1 MANVTMDMIKDLR
14 ERTGAGVVD
23 CKKVLAETNGDIDAA
38 VIELQKRG
46 IAKAAKK
53 GGRIAAEGKIG
64 MYVHD
69 GGRICTLVEINCETD
84 FVSRG
89 AEFKTLCEDIA
100 MHVAAMNPPYVREE
114 EIPAA
119 DIERQKEIFTAQ
131 VIEEG
136 KPANIAPKIVEGKIA
151 KWRKENCLVD
161 QLFVKNTEIT
171 VGDLVKS
178 LTGTTGEKINI
189 RRFVRYEVGE
199 GIEKRTNDLA
209 AEVAALT
216 GGKA

>member
-23 CKKVLAETNGDIDAA
+23 CKKVLGDTNGDIDAA
-38 VIELQKRG
+38 VVELQKRG

-53 GGRIAAEGKIG
+53 GGRIAAEGKVGTYI
-64 MYVHD
+64 HD

-89 AEFKTLCEDIA
+89 SDFTTLCEDIA
-100 MHVAAMNPPYVREE
+100 MHVAAMNPQYVRDD
-114 EIPAA
+114 EIPTA
-119 DIERQKEIFTAQ
+119 DLARQKEIFTAQ

-151 KWRKENCLVD
+151 KWKKENCLVD

-199 GIEKRTNDLA
+199 GIEKRSNDLA

-216 GGKA
+216 GAKA

>member
-23 CKKVLAETNGDIDAA
+23 CKKVLGETNGDIDAA
-38 VIELQKRG
+38 VVELQKRG

-64 MYVHD
+64 TYVHD

-84 FVSRG
+84 FVARG
-89 AEFKTLCEDIA
+89 ADFRTLCEDLA
-100 MHVAAMNPPYVREE
+100 MHVAAMNPQYVREE
-114 EIPAA
+114 EIPADDVA
-119 DIERQKEIFTAQ
+119 RQKEIFTAQ

-136 KPANIAPKIVEGKIA
+136 KPANIAPKIVDGKIA
-151 KWRKENCLVD
+151 KWKKENCLVD

-171 VGDLVKS
+171 VGNLVAS
-178 LTGTTGEKINI
+178 LTGTTGEKITI

-199 GIEKRTNDLA
+199 GIEKRSNDLA

-216 GGKA
+216 GAKA

>member
-23 CKKVLAETNGDIDAA
+23 CKKVLGDTNGDIDAA
-38 VIELQKRG
+38 VVELQKRG

-53 GGRIAAEGKIG
+53 GGRIAAEGKVGTYI
-64 MYVHD
+64 HD

-89 AEFKTLCEDIA
+89 SDFTTLCEDIA
-100 MHVAAMNPPYVREE
+100 MHVAAMNPQYVRDD
-114 EIPAA
+114 EIPTA
-119 DIERQKEIFTAQ
+119 DLARQKEIFTAQ

-151 KWRKENCLVD
+151 KWKKENCLVD

-171 VGDLVKS
+171 VGDLVAS

-209 AEVAALT
+209 AEVAAMT
-216 GGKA
+216 GGTA

>member
-1 MANVTMDMIKDLR
+1 MANVTMDMIKELR
-14 ERTGAGVVD
+14 ERTNAGVVD

-53 GGRIAAEGKIG
+53 AGRIAAEGKIG
-64 MYVHD
+64 SYVHD

-84 FVSRG
+84 FVARG
-89 AEFKTLCEDIA
+89 AEFRTLCEDIA
-100 MHVAAMNPPYVREE
+100 MHVAAMNPQYVREE

-119 DIERQKEIFTAQ
+119 DVARQKEIFTAQ

-136 KPANIAPKIVEGKIA
+136 KPANIAPKIVEGKLA
-151 KWRKENCLVD
+151 KWKKETCLVD
-161 QLFVKNTEIT
+161 QQFVKNDEIT
-171 VGDLVKS
+171 VGELAARLSAK
-178 LTGTTGEKINI
+178 TGEKINI

-199 GIEKRTNDLA
+199 GIARREHNLA
-209 AEVAALT
+209 AEIAEIQK
-216 GGKA
+216 GS

>member
-23 CKKVLAETNGDIDAA
+23 CKKVLGETNGDIDAA
-38 VIELQKRG
+38 VVELQKRG

-64 MYVHD
+64 AYVHD

-89 AEFKTLCEDIA
+89 AEFRTLCEDIA
-100 MHVAAMNPPYVREE
+100 MHVAAMNPQYVRDD
-114 EIPAA
+114 EIPTA
-119 DIERQKEIFTAQ
+119 DVARQMEIFTAQ

-151 KWRKENCLVD
+151 KWKKESCLVD

-209 AEVAALT
+209 AEVAAMT
-216 GGKA
+216 GAKA

>member
-1 MANVTMDMIKDLR
+1 MANVTMDMIKELR
-14 ERTGAGVVD
+14 ERTNAGVVD

-53 GGRIAAEGKIG
+53 AGRIAAEGKIG
-64 MYVHD
+64 SYVHD

-84 FVSRG
+84 FVARG
-89 AEFKTLCEDIA
+89 AEFRTLCEDIA
-100 MHVAAMNPPYVREE
+100 MHVAAMNPAYVRDD
-114 EIPAA
+114 EIPASDLA
-119 DIERQKEIFTAQ
+119 RQKEIFTAQ

-151 KWRKENCLVD
+151 KWKKENCLVD

-178 LTGTTGEKINI
+178 LTGTTGEKITI

-199 GIEKRTNDLA
+199 GIEKRSNDLA
-209 AEVAALT
+209 AEVAAMT